1 MKKPK
6 VLTTSDR
13 SGNFNISTFG
23 VKISVVM
30 QLPWFK
36 RIGLF
41 IIPITVAGWL
51 ILVTVLVYTGY
62 SFIEIDSRSHSVSD
76 TLRP

>member
-1 MKKPK
+1 
-6 VLTTSDR
+6 
-13 SGNFNISTFG
+13 
-23 VKISVVM
+23 M

-41 IIPITVAGWL
+41 IIPVTVAGWL
-51 ILVTVLVYTGY
+51 ILVTGLVYTGY

-76 TLRP
+76 TLRPFIIRFLIIASVYYFIAWLACKTPKG